1 MLTQLISNNI
11 DVVIGNLLFWIVYIW
26 VCTIPYRML
35 QIGIDNA

>member
-11 DVVIGNLLFWIVYIW
+11 DVVIGNLLFWTVYIW

-35 QIGIDNA
+35 QMSIDNA